1 MSTKKNEEVYLDYPD
16 SGVVRPYIEKHESKM
31 EIHDYGSGLNFISKD
46 EHGCSMDEAWIPT
59 YRKHNGTLVHGHC
72 RRMNTP
78 LTKDEIHAMYSP
90 SEWKEVERNNRKWRT
105 SNRTEKRKMR

>member
-1 MSTKKNEEVYLDYPD
+1 MSTKKT
-16 SGVVRPYIEKHESKM
+16 YIEKHQGKM

-46 EHGCSMDEAWIPT
+46 EHGCGIDEAWIPT